1 MSLREHTTLVGEA
14 RHLVATLTLPAGNAT
29 PALVVLLTNSG
40 VIPRSGPHRMNV
52 HIARQLARMGV
63 ASVRFDLSGLG
74 DSGRPENA
82 RPLMEQW
89 VADTR
94 AVMDHVATEVGC
106 DRFAMIGFCSG
117 AEVAHWVGQQ
127 DRRLCGALL
136 WDLYAYPT
144 AGSQWRALLYR
155 MRRAGAMGLV
165 RKAWERVQRRVAT
178 GTAAPASP
186 PPAPSTAP
194 AKADY
199 MRRLQTLVDQDVDL
213 LVVFSEGHPLWFN
226 HAGQF
231 RTMFKGA
238 AFLDKVQFRYL
249 DVADHLLTTPLAQK
263 AFLDM
268 STQWLQ
274 DRLLPRSS

>member
-1 MSLREHTTLVGEA
+1 
-14 RHLVATLTLPAGNAT
+14 
-29 PALVVLLTNSG
+29 
-40 VIPRSGPHRMNV
+40 
-52 HIARQLARMGV
+52 
-63 ASVRFDLSGLG
+63 
-74 DSGRPENA
+74 
-82 RPLMEQW
+82 
-89 VADTR
+89 
-94 AVMDHVATEVGC
+94 
-106 DRFAMIGFCSG
+106 
-117 AEVAHWVGQQ
+117 
-127 DRRLCGALL
+127 
-136 WDLYAYPT
+136 
-144 AGSQWRALLYR
+144 
-155 MRRAGAMGLV
+155 
-165 RKAWERVQRRVAT
+165 
-178 GTAAPASP
+178 
-186 PPAPSTAP
+186 
-194 AKADY
+194 